1 MILHHKVHVRKL
13 FALTGCLTFE
23 WTAPDDIIVMKVSV
37 STQLLS
43 RACLGK
49 VKSRFHAYSDS
60 CMAGF

>member
-37 STQLLS
+37 STHN
-43 RACLGK
+43 C
-49 VKSRFHAYSDS
+49 
-60 CMAGF
+60 